1 MRKISEHSEQKFYE
15 VLKYKVS
22 IQNFEQWVYNT
33 KELEMELPPNSYLEL
48 ISLNFKGKYIYL
60 ELEKVISQ
68 FVNNGKFEIK
78 RLQNHLKSI
87 IYRDEKCAESIEMTY
102 DLYCA
107 GYNFLRR
114 LGLIYGLSV
123 ASPPIDDYTKTWKE
137 ISRIEQEGLLNKLY
151 PKIILD
157 AQNALNWI
165 ENGKIII
172 KDSINEYGNYE
183 YEDLRNKEEIEQGEI
198 EVNFDGN

>member
-1 MRKISEHSEQKFYE
+1 MQRISEHIEQKFYE

-33 KELEMELPPNSYLEL
+33 KELEIELPPDAYLEL

-68 FVNNGKFEIK
+68 FVDNGKFEIK

-114 LGLIYGLSV
+114 LGLNYGLVV
-123 ASPPIDDYTKTWKE
+123 AAN
-137 ISRIEQEGLLNKLY
+137 R
-151 PKIILD
+151 
-157 AQNALNWI
+157 
-165 ENGKIII
+165 
-172 KDSINEYGNYE
+172 
-183 YEDLRNKEEIEQGEI
+183 
-198 EVNFDGN
+198 